1 MELRTLLVSLSWVVV
16 SAAAH
21 ASGSAAE
28 AADTSKPAAATAAAQ
43 AASAPAETTAA
54 APADADRKICRTER
68 AVGSLIPSRVC
79 KTAAQWEAER
89 EQSRK
94 MLQDMQ
100 QRTGS
105 TYGR

>member
-1 MELRTLLVSLSWVVV
+1 MDTRTVVAALVLLTTLGTS
-16 SAAAH
+16 AH
-21 ASGSAAE
+21 AQGSRAAE
-28 AADTSKPAAATAAAQ
+28 AAPAASAPAATAAATAAA
-43 AASAPAETTAA
+43 ATAA
-54 APADADRKICRTER
+54 ADADKPVCKTER
-68 AVGSLIPSRVC
+68 PMGSLIPKRIC

-94 MLQDMQ
+94 MIQDMQ

>member
-1 MELRTLLVSLSWVVV
+1 MDTRTVVAALVLLTTLGTS
-16 SAAAH
+16 AH
-21 ASGSAAE
+21 AQGSRAAE
-28 AADTSKPAAATAAAQ
+28 AAPAASAPAATAAAATAAA
-43 AASAPAETTAA
+43 
-54 APADADRKICRTER
+54 DADKPVCKTER
-68 AVGSLIPSRVC
+68 PMGSLIPKRIC

-94 MLQDMQ
+94 MIQDMQ